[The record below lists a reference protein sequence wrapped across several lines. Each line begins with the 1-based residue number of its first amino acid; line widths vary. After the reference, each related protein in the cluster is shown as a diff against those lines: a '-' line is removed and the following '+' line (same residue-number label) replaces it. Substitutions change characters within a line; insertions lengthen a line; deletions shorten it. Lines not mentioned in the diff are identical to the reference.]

1 MLALC
6 AGAESDTRAMVAMG
20 DGTRLETFVHL
31 PDTVPAPVV
40 LLRTPYRFPGA
51 GVAYHDAF
59 AAALTDR
66 GYAFVVQNLRGR
78 FGSDGVFD
86 PFRNAVADG
95 GDTVRW
101 ILAQPWS
108 NGRVGTVG
116 GSYNGY
122 TALAAA
128 AGAPQVQAVV
138 ADDPALDLWA
148 GHRGGALGLLPAFWL
163 YLLDHGRWPDEAAK
177 AAASDMPDHGQID
190 KAVLGRDDPFW
201 EAYLAGGT
209 GSTDRSLRPELS
221 NICAPV
227 LTLKSKSEGWEDPVD
242 LWRALRR
249 TGCPAHRG
257 DHQLIVTAQAHTH
270 HLDQLAT
277 GGTDVTARLIGW
289 LDRWLRDAPA
299 QAMPPV
305 LYRPDGAE
313 GFRGADDWPV
323 RGSETVFYLGQRF
336 SMVGNAHLVGAPAS
350 GLRRHVLNVDPATL
364 SPCAVYPR
372 RTYLSPPLED
382 DILLAGPMRLE
393 LFLRATTGAAGLSVQ
408 VYDYDAGRDVPLSF
422 VTFAVARADG
432 LAAETATQ
440 LTLETHSVS
449 HRFRAGTRIALSL
462 GGSACGYG
470 EVGHPAGAYEL
481 LYGTD
486 APSRLVFEA
495 VAE

>member
-1 MLALC
+1 MLALSV
-6 AGAESDTRAMVAMG
+6 GAQSGTRTMVAMG

-78 FGSDGVFD
+78 FGSEGVFA

-95 GDTVRW
+95 GNTVRW
-101 ILAQPWS
+101 IMAQPWS
-108 NGRVGTVG
+108 NGRGGTVG

-148 GHRGGALGLLPAFWL
+148 GHRGGALGLLPVFWL
-163 YLLDHGRWPDEAAK
+163 YLLDHGRWPDDAAK
-177 AAASDMPDHGQID
+177 ARASDIPDHAQID
-190 KAVLGRDDPFW
+190 NMLLGRDDPFW
-201 EAYLAGGT
+201 TDYLTGQI
-209 GSTDRSLRPELS
+209 GSTGRSLRPDLGD
-221 NICAPV
+221 ICAPV

-242 LWRALRR
+242 LWHALRR
-249 TGCPAHRG
+249 TGCPAHRA
-257 DHQLIVTAQAHTH
+257 DHRLIVTAEAHTY
-270 HLDQLAT
+270 HLDQLAA
-277 GGTDVTARLIGW
+277 GGTDVTARVIDW
-289 LDRWLRDAPA
+289 LDRWLRDVPS
-299 QAMPPV
+299 PPSPQV

-313 GFRGADDWPV
+313 AFRGADDWPV
-323 RGSETVFYLGQRF
+323 RGTEMSWYLGQRF
-336 SMVGNAHLVGAPAS
+336 SMVGNAHLLSAPAS
-350 GLRRHVLNVDPATL
+350 GLRRHVLDVDPATM
-364 SPCAVYPR
+364 SPCADYPR
-372 RTYLSPPLED
+372 RTYLSQTLAED
-382 DILLAGPMRLE
+382 IVLAGPMRLE
-393 LFLRATTGAAGLSVQ
+393 LFLRATTGQAGLSGQ
-408 VYDYDAGRDVPLSF
+408 VYDYDAGRDAPLSF
-422 VTFAVARADG
+422 VTFAVAGADG
-432 LAAETATQ
+432 LSTDTATQ

-462 GGSACGYG
+462 GGSACGYA
-470 EVGHPAGAYEL
+470 EVGHPAGTYEVL
-481 LYGTD
+481 HGTD